1 MPLPHVQLSHATR
14 LGRLKA
20 SAAPLLLCACAAV
33 LVVGLWKSTFD
44 RIEEGRANLLKDAR
58 HDAVS
63 LARLLDEH
71 SLRTIQSADQAVQF
85 LKHEYLEQGLKLDV
99 KGLVRG
105 GVVLNDIFNLYTV
118 VGPTGKVLL
127 SSEAFAPTGIADRE
141 HFQVHR
147 ANPHLGLDISR
158 PVLGRVS
165 QKWSLQLT
173 RRIDLP
179 SGEFG
184 GVVVV
189 SMDPFYFT
197 RLYESARIGPHSTVS
212 LVGDDG
218 IVRARL
224 SGRGTDIGL
233 DVSRAEMF
241 RQVLANEDGAFVR
254 HSVLDGRERSYAYRR
269 IGAYPLHVLVGI
281 DTADVL
287 DAYEPLKQKTIQQAV
302 LVTMAIAGFTVMLL
316 VLIRRLVKS
325 RAQALAASAAKT
337 EFLSNMSHELRT
349 PLNGILGY
357 AELLRDDLPPGEP
370 RDFARIIHES
380 GVHLLALVNQILQ
393 LNKIGAGKERLVMEP
408 VDVRALLAQVVN
420 AHRSSAQA
428 KGLALACAIAPGA
441 PRCIQCDRIKLMQ
454 VLNNLLHNAIKFTD
468 GGRVDVKLDVA
479 AQGLRFSVS
488 DTGPGIAADVHAMV
502 FEKFFQVDS
511 SARRSDGTGLGLAL
525 VRELVELM
533 QGQVTLESTP
543 GAGTTF
549 SFTLPGIDAEQ
560 APDKEA
566 A

>member
-1 MPLPHVQLSHATR
+1 MPQPYDQQPHAT
-14 LGRLKA
+14 LFGRLKA

-33 LVVGLWKSTFD
+33 LVVGVWKSTFD

-63 LARLLDEH
+63 LARLLEEH
-71 SLRTIQSADQAVQF
+71 SARTIQSADQAVQF
-85 LKHEYLEQGLKLDV
+85 LKHEYLEQGRKLDV
-99 KGLVRG
+99 KGLVRD
-105 GVVLNDIFNLYTV
+105 GVVLDDIFNLYTI

-127 SSEAFAPTGIADRE
+127 SSEPFRPTDIADRE

-147 ANPHLGLDISR
+147 ANPHLGLYVSR
-158 PVLGRVS
+158 PVLGRVT

-184 GVVVV
+184 GVAVV

-197 RLYESARIGPHSTVS
+197 RLYESAHIGPHSTVT
-212 LVGDDG
+212 LLGDDG
-218 IVRARL
+218 IVRARR
-224 SGRGTDIGL
+224 SGHSSDIGL

-241 RQVLANEDGAFVR
+241 RQVLANDDGVFVR
-254 HSVLDGRERSYAYRR
+254 HSVLDGRERAYAYRR
-269 IGAYPLHVLVGI
+269 IGGYPLHVMVGI
-281 DTADVL
+281 DIADVL
-287 DAYEPLKQKTIQQAV
+287 DVYEPLKEKTIQQAV
-302 LVTMAIAGFTVMLL
+302 LVTMAIAGLTVMLL

-357 AELLRDDLPPGEP
+357 AELLREDLPPGEP
-370 RDFARIIHES
+370 RDFAQIIHES

-393 LNKIGAGKERLVMEP
+393 LNKIGAGKERLVLEP

-428 KGLALACAIAPGA
+428 KGLALACDIAPDA
-441 PRCIQCDRIKLMQ
+441 PPRIQCDRIKLMQ
-454 VLNNLLHNAIKFTD
+454 VLNNLLHNAIKFTE
-468 GGRVDVKLDVA
+468 GGRVDVTLDLA
-479 AQGLRFSVS
+479 AQGLRFRVR
-488 DTGPGIAADVHAMV
+488 DTGPGIPAEVQAMV

-533 QGQVTLESTP
+533 QGRVTLDSTP

-549 SFTLPGIDAEQ
+549 SFTIPGIDAGQ
-560 APDKEA
+560 ATDKEA